1 MRAESLIR
9 NSLDQAVD
17 TEGTRGCSPKDHK
30 NRCSDDHRSWV
41 LHRWGGSQLPAT
53 NPFFASINLA
63 SLGFTTFAGLD
74 DDVAIQFGSILKHP
88 FTQLRQNCE
97 IRGNSWPSELLHDH
111 HHDIPGS
118 HRPWQ
123 SMTEVAWKL
132 STKFSGI
139 LHRKHLTFLK
149 CSRIIFFWQ
158 QNFLCTIFQ
167 QVCKLLPMKLSN
179 LRQ

>member
-1 MRAESLIR
+1 MHHPATAQRRTSGFHPTMRAESLIR

-88 FTQLRQNCE
+88 IHTAATELRNTWKFLAFR
-97 IRGNSWPSELLHDH
+97 ITPWPSSRYSWISPTLAKHDR
-111 HHDIPGS
+111 S
-118 HRPWQ
+118 CLK
-123 SMTEVAWKL
+123 TE
-132 STKFSGI
+132 
-139 LHRKHLTFLK
+139 H
-149 CSRIIFFWQ
+149 
-158 QNFLCTIFQ
+158 
-167 QVCKLLPMKLSN
+167 
-179 LRQ
+179 